1 MKKIVF
7 RLAVL
12 AFAAMLT
19 FCTSAL
25 LKADVDADYY
35 YYSLPGDMD
44 GNGIHSV
51 KDVVMLVRELLNG
64 GESTLA
70 DIDGDGNVSLL
81 DVIYAIKTVTD
92 TYEVEKVI
100 DTRYLKT
107 SYIENFYAESIE
119 LSADNLYSEW
129 SAKYT
134 DGGITVT
141 ANVETASYSSA
152 NYVGIN
158 LQSVNSIM
166 EADRR
171 LVRFICYGDGSY
183 SLKRH
188 LYSEGELVAEVV
200 DNATTKNDEFYYS
213 FAKTDGGYTLTVF
226 ASYEFLHSTEE
237 RSYGEIRLLPMMK
250 CGETKVT
257 YSELGAYYSNPET
270 WLVLNRE
277 NKLVRDDFSVTSFAD
292 GIAADSKYK
301 NLDFLDSLATIVATK
316 CTLKTAAVGA
326 PLFTDRAYSLE
337 EHFFPTEL
345 IGKAYLYAPISGSI
359 VEITEP
365 GYVVL
370 AVAENST
377 YDARNQKVVAAGF
390 EPLMLAAGS
399 SMNNASYRNNA
410 DLVNW
415 YVKYCEV
422 GESINLGK
430 WTIPFANGETGT
442 FPWETT
448 SASLIMSPGDNYY
461 AAEERSWNGCPT
473 VAVTSGGRLFA
484 GWVTGG
490 TAEPRVE
497 NYDVMAYS
505 DDGGETWTEIGV
517 IDTYK
522 NGDSNKVS
530 KVNDVQMWLDAD
542 TNVLYIFYEMSGMQ
556 SNFEKNC
563 AVWVFTIDNPDA
575 PMTEWNISE
584 HWYCFPG
591 LLRNN
596 ITVLSDGTWL
606 AAPNNY
612 MDGRYTVVYAS
623 TDKGA
628 TWSIRGK
635 AYIPQAL
642 NFDETVVTELSD
654 GTLWMTV
661 RTARGAIYQSFS
673 FDKGA
678 TWTLGVA
685 SEFAN
690 PSSRFQF
697 FTTKSGAICAIWND
711 SSSARVNL
719 KAALS
724 YDDGKTWTKPLT
736 IYAPKNSY
744 PDFSIEKDG
753 TIHVVFDS
761 GRYKST
767 NSWQDRNGT
776 TYYGAIYHVALTEE
790 QIKNG
795 GYLMAAELNTVTV
808 CSETPEIEGRA
819 FLPLSYL
826 TDFKEKDIV
835 ISETAKTTATATY
848 SAEYGESGVT
858 VTATVKDPTVYTV
871 AGDIKSGDNVTIM
884 MQGVNSIAVTKRF
897 TVGFTCDG
905 AGNYILGNHTSF
917 DEYTEIEGIDPTKV
931 NDKCYF
937 TFTKTSEGY
946 KVNLFVSYDLMHVGS
961 EQAFGKVRMAISLR
975 NADSSS
981 ESAYRLYGEDEGVM
995 CNGKY
1000 TLPNTWLVL
1009 DKENNFIRDDF
1020 DTVSFAEDVVPSNP
1034 YSDLKF
1040 LDNLATISA
1049 GENGVLREAKAG
1061 AQVFID
1067 NTYSFEESYL
1077 PKEVIGKAFVGGLY
1091 EEGCSATVTESGYV
1105 LLLAGEYAS
1114 FDIRN
1119 EKIKNAGW
1127 TQILYAAGTPFNK
1140 GVRVGVAYLSNWY
1153 VKYCE
1158 AGETISFGKLAI
1170 PFANGET
1177 TPFDWDAKG
1186 ADVIIGSTDP
1196 YYGFSTRLWN
1206 GCPTI
1211 EVTNGGRLISAWTT
1225 GGTREGEP
1233 ENYIVFAYSD
1243 DGGARWKE
1251 LCVVNSEKADDPD
1264 KTTTV
1269 CDIQIWLDKETNT
1282 LHCFYINTSK
1292 NPPYEK
1298 ASAVWTFTM
1307 TDIDG
1312 EVSDIQ
1318 YSEHRYLFPG
1328 LLRNNITVLS
1338 DGTWIVAP
1346 NNFLD
1351 ERFCVIYASTDKG
1364 QTWTLRGKAYVPEAL
1379 NYDETMVTELCDG
1392 TLWMG
1397 VRASSEKS
1405 AMYQAYSFD
1414 EGYTWTMSSPSNIF
1428 NCNTRF
1434 NFTRLESG
1442 ALLMVYDAASGR
1454 KKLTAALSYDDGLS
1468 WTHSVTL
1475 YEAYSTYPDVSLYY
1489 DADGKETIHIIFD
1502 RDRYEYG
1509 QIYHVALSEEYIRDN
1524 NGKVLS
1530 PEKDLNLVTTL
1541 K

>member
-1 MKKIVF
+1 MRNF
-7 RLAVL
+7 LVL
-12 AFAAMLT
+12 IIFALLFCICAFAVT
-19 FCTSAL
+19 PSDDGYVYFT
-25 LKADVDADYY
+25 Y
-35 YYSLPGDMD
+35 GDMD
-44 GNGIHSV
+44 RSGECDV
-51 KDVVMLVRELLNG
+51 KDMLMIINAVLNNKNN
-64 GESTLA
+64 LVA
-70 DIDGDGNVSLL
+70 DANNDGVISLL
-81 DVIYAIKTVTD
+81 DAIRMMRIVAGM
-92 TYEVEKVI
+92 EEPNIAI
-100 DTRYLKT
+100 DTNYLPKAHL
-107 SYIENFYAESIE
+107 ENFSESNISLNVGEANAIYSAE
-119 LSADNLYSEW
+119 YV
-129 SAKYT
+129 
-134 DGGITVT
+134 DGGIAVT
-141 ANVETASYSSA
+141 ANIDAKSLSKDD
-152 NYVGIN
+152 YVGIN

-415 YVKYCEV
+415 YIKYCEL

-1114 FDIRN
+1114 YDRRN

-1225 GGTREGEP
+1225 GGTREGQP

-1379 NYDETMVTELCDG
+1379 NYDETIVTELCDG

-1454 KKLTAALSYDDGLS
+1454 KKMTAALSYDDGLS

>member
-1 MKKIVF
+1 MEELNMA
-7 RLAVL
+7 RLPIEYL
-12 AFAAMLT
+12 NKYEKN
-19 FCTSAL
+19 AL
-25 LKADVDADYY
+25 SMNV
-35 YYSLPGDMD
+35 
-44 GNGIHSV
+44 GN
-51 KDVVMLVRELLNG
+51 
-64 GESTLA
+64 A
-70 DIDGDGNVSLL
+70 
-81 DVIYAIKTVTD
+81 
-92 TYEVEKVI
+92 
-100 DTRYLKT
+100 
-107 SYIENFYAESIE
+107 
-119 LSADNLYSEW
+119 

-134 DGGITVT
+134 ARYSDDGVEVRIEVT
-141 ANVETASYSSA
+141 SGTTNANDFVA
-152 NYVGIN
+152 VN

-171 LVRFICYGDGSY
+171 LIRFVCYENGNCK
-183 SLKRH
+183 LMRH
-188 LYSEGELVAEVV
+188 LYSEGKLVEETIK
-200 DNATTKNDEFYYS
+200 NATEKNERFFYTIE
-213 FAKTDGGYTLTVF
+213 KTEGGFVVCLF
-226 ASYEFLHSTEE
+226 ASYEFLYSTRD
-237 RSYGEIRLLPMMK
+237 RSYGEIRVLPMLRE
-250 CGETKVT
+250 GEVT
-257 YSELGAYYSNPET
+257 ETFSELYAYYANPET
-270 WLVLNRE
+270 WPVLNRE
-277 NKLVRDDFSVTSFAD
+277 NVFVRDDPGKTCFAE
-292 GIAADSKYK
+292 GISNGSKYK
-301 NLDFLDSLATIVATK
+301 DLQFLGDLAVITPVDQ
-316 CTLKTAAVGA
+316 TLKLMRADAGV
-326 PLFTDRAYSLE
+326 PLFTDRCYSFE

-345 IGKAYLYAPISGSI
+345 VGSAYLYAPITGSA
-359 VEITEP
+359 VKVTEA

-370 AVAENST
+370 AVSENYT
-377 YDARNQKVVAAGF
+377 YDAQGKSVVATGF
-390 EPLMLAAGS
+390 EPLMLYSGS
-399 SMNNASYRNNA
+399 PMNNASYRNNP

-415 YVKYCEV
+415 YVKYCKKGEV
-422 GESINLGK
+422 INFGK
-430 WTIPFANGETGT
+430 WAVPFANGNTSS
-442 FPWETT
+442 FPWE
-448 SASLIMSPGDNYY
+448 SAAASLISTANDAYY
-461 AAEERSWNGCPT
+461 SRSERNWNGCPT
-473 VAVTSGGRLFA
+473 VAVTNGGRLFA
-484 GWVTGG
+484 GWVSGG
-490 TAEPRVE
+490 TGEPRVE
-497 NYDVMAYS
+497 NYDVLAYS
-505 DDGGETWTEIGV
+505 DDGGKTWTETGA

-522 NGDSNKVS
+522 KGDKNKLS
-530 KVNDVQMWLDAD
+530 KANDVQMWLDTD
-542 TNVLYIFYEMSGMQ
+542 TNVLYFFYVLSGMQ
-556 SNFEKNC
+556 SNFEKNS
-563 AVWVFTIDNPDA
+563 AVWVFTINNPDA
-575 PMTEWNISE
+575 PKDEWNISK

-612 MDGRYTVVYAS
+612 TDGRFTTVYES
-623 TDKGA
+623 DDKGV
-628 TWSIRGK
+628 TWRLRGK

-642 NFDETVVTELSD
+642 NFDETVVAELSD

-1114 FDIRN
+1114 FDRRN

-1454 KKLTAALSYDDGLS
+1454 KKMTAALSYDDGLS

-1509 QIYHVALSEEYIRDN
+1509 QIYHVALSEKYIRDN